1 MCRIPRQGRQALALP
16 MLSLRAYPTKG
27 ERRVML
33 GVDLCRCGDQA
44 VAGIALALQ
53 GQGLRIQLGLTENSP
68 QL

>member
-1 MCRIPRQGRQALALP
+1 
-16 MLSLRAYPTKG
+16 
-27 ERRVML
+27 ML